1 MMKLAKDMKQ
11 MNISVLIK
19 IRVDKESMKF
29 LSMRVEQD
37 MRIKVNYLKVGKIT
51 FLKVRIALL
60 VISMTVIKVMVL

>member
-37 MRIKVNYLKVGKIT
+37 MRIRVNYLKVGKIT

>member
-1 MMKLAKDMKQ
+1 MKLAKDMKQ

-37 MRIKVNYLKVGKIT
+37 MRIRVNYLKVGKIT